1 MLSIRRVLLKS
12 VVASLAGVVLVGA
25 GYAQAQMSVRAG
37 QEYTML
43 ERPQPTTS
51 GKRVEV
57 LEFFGYFC
65 PACNAFEPHFE
76 EWIKKQGDRI
86 VVKRVHT
93 DMHNLESQQK
103 LFFTLE
109 AMGTVEQFQS
119 RVFAAYHVERNRLS
133 TDAEVM
139 KFIDK
144 SGVDKKKFT
153 EIYNSF
159 TVMTKVKSVPRLQE
173 AYRVNSVPTVIIDGR
188 FAVSPADVANK
199 NRQVGGNVHPG
210 IMVMDALVN
219 KIHKEKNP

>member
-25 GYAQAQMSVRAG
+25 VYAQAPMPIRAG

-51 GKRVEV
+51 GKKVEV

-109 AMGTVEQFQS
+109 AMGAVEQFQS

-210 IMVMDALVN
+210 IMVMDTLVN
-219 KIHKEKNP
+219 KTYKEKNP

>member
-1 MLSIRRVLLKS
+1 MFPVRRVLLKS
-12 VVASLAGVVLVGA
+12 FVVGLLGIALSGIAS
-25 GYAQAQMSVRAG
+25 AQAPMPVRAG
-37 QEYTML
+37 QEFTLL

-51 GKRVEV
+51 GKKVEV

-76 EWIKKQGDRI
+76 AWIKKQGDRI

-93 DMHNLESQQK
+93 DMHELVTQQK

-109 AMGTVEQFQS
+109 AMGNVEQMQS

-133 TDAEVM
+133 SDAEVM

-159 TVMTKVKSVPRLQE
+159 TVMTKVKSVPGLQA

-188 FAVSPADVANK
+188 FVVSPSDVANK
-199 NRQVGGNVHPG
+199 NRQVSGSVHPG
-210 IMVMDALVN
+210 IIVMDALVN
-219 KIHKEKNP
+219 KTFQEKNP